1 VSPSKD
7 LGGSDRNLALELVRV
22 TEAAAMAAARR
33 MGLGDKEAADQAA
46 VDAMRGTLGKIAMD
60 GVVVIGEGEKDEAPM
75 LYNGE
80 VIGDGTPPQV
90 DIAVDP
96 VEGTTLTAKGLPN
109 ALAVIALA
117 ERGTMLDPGPCVYMQ
132 KLAVGPLGAEVVDFE
147 APVAEN
153 LRRIA
158 KAKGG
163 HVGDVTVS
171 VLDRPRH
178 DALVQ
183 EIREAGAR
191 IAFILDGD
199 VAGAIMAARPDTG
212 IDLSIGTG
220 GTPEG
225 VITACAMKCLGGALF
240 GRLVAHDEP
249 TRQAAID
256 GGYDLDAVLTQDDLV
271 RSDRVLFA
279 GTGITDGA
287 LLRGVRFSGR
297 GATTQ
302 SMSMR
307 SSSGTVRVVS
317 AEHTFTKFNAIA
329 KFASLDT
336 LDEPTDEN

>member
-1 VSPSKD
+1 
-7 LGGSDRNLALELVRV
+7 
-22 TEAAAMAAARR
+22 MF
-33 MGLGDKEAADQAA
+33 
-46 VDAMRGTLGKIAMD
+46 
-60 GVVVIGEGEKDEAPM
+60 
-75 LYNGE
+75 
-80 VIGDGTPPQV
+80 
-90 DIAVDP
+90 
-96 VEGTTLTAKGLPN
+96 
-109 ALAVIALA
+109 
-117 ERGTMLDPGPCVYMQ
+117 DPGPCVYMQ
-132 KLAVGPLGAEVVDFE
+132 KLAVGPMVAEVVDFE
-147 APVAEN
+147 APIGEN

-178 DALVQ
+178 DPLVQ
-183 EIREAGAR
+183 EIRDAGAR

-199 VAGAIMAARPDTG
+199 VAGAIMAARPETG
-212 IDLSIGTG
+212 IDISVGTG

-225 VITACAMKCLGGALF
+225 VITACAMKCLGGAIF

-307 SSSGTVRVVS
+307 SSSGTVRIVS
-317 AEHTFTKFNAIA
+317 AEHTFTKFNSIA
-329 KFASLDT
+329 RFAA
-336 LDEPTDEN
+336 LDELDDPAEA